1 MLARSITLQKN
12 SSDAG
17 AILAY
22 FNTFDIMV
30 KNEIISEDSL
40 LNRYSALMSIIDYNL
55 KKNDK
60 KSKFYQ
66 KTSDTINKKIVS
78 YIDWKD

>member
-1 MLARSITLQKN
+1 MQKN

-17 AILAY
+17 AVLAY
-22 FNTFDIMV
+22 FNTLDIMV

-40 LNRYSALMSIIDYNL
+40 LNRYSFLMSIIDYNL
-55 KKNDK
+55 KNDK

-66 KTSDTINKKIVS
+66 KTSDAINKKIL
-78 YIDWKD
+78 IILTRKD

>member
-1 MLARSITLQKN
+1 MLLKGSIAAKN

-22 FNTFDIMV
+22 FNTLDIMV

-40 LNRYSALMSIIDYNL
+40 LNR
-55 KKNDK
+55 
-60 KSKFYQ
+60 
-66 KTSDTINKKIVS
+66 
-78 YIDWKD
+78 